1 MVISNIILIEQEM
14 EIVKY
19 AKTVKP
25 KNIKMGINKK
35 IE

>member
-1 MVISNIILIEQEM
+1 MLHSKIISEM

-25 KNIKMGINKK
+25 KNKKMGINKK
-35 IE
+35 KK